1 MSGLV
6 EWLEGQCRCDPEM
19 HCKYCDA
26 AAEIAALR
34 ERLAEAELLA
44 ERRADQILSDRA
56 DFESRLEFLSS
67 AVTRIAATGHT
78 ISEAVAALN
87 REAALRADA
96 ERYRA
101 IRYHACKPGWGGAS
115 FSGGT
120 PEQCDMATDE
130 LVVKMN
136 AALAPAKEQP

>member
-96 ERYRA
+96 ERYRWLVENAKHIPWSKQFPGLNADTGLDAA
-101 IRYHACKPGWGGAS
+101 I
-115 FSGGT
+115 
-120 PEQCDMATDE
+120 D
-130 LVVKMN
+130 
-136 AALAPAKEQP
+136 AALAPAKEQS

>member
-34 ERLAEAELLA
+34 KRLGEAELLA

-67 AVTRIAATGHT
+67 VVTRIAATGHT

-87 REAALRADA
+87 REAALRELLREARSMLEQHV
-96 ERYRA
+96 ER
-101 IRYHACKPGWGGAS
+101 
-115 FSGGT
+115 SGHGLLARI
-120 PEQCDMATDE
+120 D
-130 LVVKMN
+130 

>member
-1 MSGLV
+1 MSDLV

-87 REAALRADA
+87 REAALRERLAEAVATMKQLDGCRDGLCGKCRDRLDVFIDA
-96 ERYRA
+96 
-101 IRYHACKPGWGGAS
+101 S
-115 FSGGT
+115 
-120 PEQCDMATDE
+120 
-130 LVVKMN
+130 
-136 AALAPAKEQP
+136 LAPAKEQS